1 MPAIPSSYVDSLI
14 ESAPLKIG
22 SNQIYPQSIKVGSY
36 SVKGIYQG
44 SSLILH
50 PEAVYWL
57 KRVYANGGGMSA
69 QTFFYVN
76 QFCWTIDGAGLRDR
90 FSRLNL
96 FVGTSF
102 YDFSSSIQ
110 RYALNAA
117 VVPLYIGFY
126 YDAPMHHGDIGNA
139 VDTNINF
146 IESDFGSLGLDAS
159 NGSKGLLTGL
169 NTYTSTGG
177 VSPYY
182 DSHLSVYITNAN
194 DSYGGDTV
202 FPIGS
207 MTSPIYD
214 TSSGYYIGL
223 NDFGQFIQSAA
234 FDDIGSYVYST
245 STANN
250 EGVILAST
258 NGMQRSI
265 YRNGIDNSDTNDYNG
280 TNGTLNDIGIFGR
293 YDASTNSLSPDFA
306 GTLGAYSIGK
316 YMTDIQV
323 STFSSIL
330 LNFQSQI
337 GREV

>member
-1 MPAIPSSYVDSLI
+1 MPTIYSSYVDSLI
-14 ESAPLKIG
+14 ESASLKIG

-44 SSLILH
+44 SSPILH

-57 KRVYANGGGMSA
+57 KRVYANGGGMNA

-96 FVGTSF
+96 FVGHSF
-102 YDFSSSIQ
+102 YDSSSSIQ

-117 VVPLYIGFY
+117 VVPLYIGFD
-126 YDAPMHHGDIGNA
+126 YDPEHNGDIGNA

-146 IESDFGSLGLDAS
+146 IESDFGSLGLAS
-159 NGSKGLLTGL
+159 DGSKGLLTGL

-177 VSPYY
+177 VSPYF

-194 DSYGGDTV
+194 DGNGGDTV

-207 MTSPIYD
+207 MASPVYD

-223 NDFGQFIQSAA
+223 NDFGQYIQSAV
-234 FDDIGSYVYST
+234 FDDIGSYVYSIYT
-245 STANN
+245 GNN
-250 EGVILAST
+250 DGVILAST
-258 NGMQRSI
+258 NNINRSI
-265 YRNGIDNSDTNDYNG
+265 YRNGIDNSDNNDGNG
-280 TNGTLNDIGIFGR
+280 TNDTLNNIGIFGR

-330 LNFQSQI
+330 LNFQSQM

>member
-1 MPAIPSSYVDSLI
+1 MPTINSSYVDSLV
-14 ESAPLKIG
+14 ESAPLRIG
-22 SNQIYPQSIKVGSY
+22 SNEIYPQSIKVGSY
-36 SVKGIYQG
+36 GVKGIYQG
-44 SSLILH
+44 GNPILH

-57 KRVYANGGGMSA
+57 KRVYANGGGMTA

-96 FVGTSF
+96 FVGVNF
-102 YDFSSSIQ
+102 YDSSSSIQ

-117 VVPLYIGFY
+117 VVPLYIGFD
-126 YDAPMHHGDIGNA
+126 YDPEHNGDIGNA

-182 DSHLSVYITNAN
+182 DSHLSVYITYAN
-194 DSYGGDTV
+194 DSYGGDVV

-207 MTSPIYD
+207 MTSPTYD

-223 NDFGQFIQSAA
+223 NDYGQFIHSAA
-234 FDDIGSYVYST
+234 FDDIGSYVYSIYT
-245 STANN
+245 GNN

-258 NGMQRSI
+258 NSIQRSI
-265 YRNGIDNSDTNDYNG
+265 YRNGIDTSDSNDDNG

-293 YDASTNSLSPDFA
+293 YDASTNSLSPVDFS

-337 GREV
+337 GRDV